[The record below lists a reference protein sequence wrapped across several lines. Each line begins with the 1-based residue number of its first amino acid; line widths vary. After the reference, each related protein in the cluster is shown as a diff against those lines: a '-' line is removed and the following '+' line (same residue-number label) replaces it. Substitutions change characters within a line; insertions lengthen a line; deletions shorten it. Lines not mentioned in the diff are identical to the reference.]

1 MEMIKACID
10 KVTEENAT
18 EKQKYLMYK
27 KLGIKFVTEKTP
39 HAMVTIQFNEA
50 EVDDIEGLIPQML
63 NLKWLKD
70 NEYWYTYE
78 YYSKTYPDGG
88 NLHAHLLVKQTAD
101 KLNKGKILRDVKR
114 RFKKELKVVNYQ
126 HSSSKEH
133 FANRVAYIKG
143 DKQATEYV
151 VLDCV
156 WKQKNNIETYYTN
169 AEEDAT
175 STTAE
180 TRKKSAT
187 LPQPSCED
195 FTVSPCQAKA
205 DNG

>member
-1 MEMIKACID
+1 MELIKACID
-10 KVTEENAT
+10 KVTEKNAT

-27 KLGIKFVTEKTP
+27 KMGIKFVTEKTP
-39 HAMVTIQFNEA
+39 HAMVTIQFNEE
-50 EVDDIEGLIPQML
+50 EVDNIEGLIPQML

-101 KLNKGKILRDVKR
+101 KLNKGKILRDVNR

-126 HSSSKEH
+126 HSSSREH
-133 FANRVAYIKG
+133 FANRLAYVRG
-143 DKQATEYV
+143 DKQETKWV
-151 VLDCV
+151 VKDRV
-156 WKQKNNIETYYTN
+156 WKQENNICIYYTN
-169 AEEDAT
+169 ANEAPPTT
-175 STTAE
+175 STE
-180 TRKKSAT
+180 TDEESAVIS
-187 LPQPSCED
+187 QPSCENI
-195 FTVSPCQAKA
+195 TVSPCQAEA